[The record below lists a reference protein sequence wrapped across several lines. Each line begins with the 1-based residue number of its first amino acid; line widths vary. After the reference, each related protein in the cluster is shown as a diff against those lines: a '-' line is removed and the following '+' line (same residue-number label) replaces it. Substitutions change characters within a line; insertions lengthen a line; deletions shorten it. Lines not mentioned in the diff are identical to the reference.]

1 MMSNNSEDAI
11 RALNAWLDQHED
23 EVADGDVDEIL
34 QQFLAEYNA
43 VESLTDNEQAHALF
57 EQAMEQETAPE
68 AEKLLKEAVELDPDF
83 LDAKTELVHI
93 QYDDPI
99 DQIHQW
105 LNLLHE
111 EKEKLKADGYFD
123 KENIGDFWLII
134 ETRPYMRTLY
144 TLAKQYLDME
154 SYTLAIDILE
164 DMIELDTDDHL
175 GARFD
180 LAGCYMMMED
190 AESLNQ
196 LFDQYEGSDSVSMI
210 FFQAITAY
218 RIGDY
223 DLTRADILRLNDTI
237 PEFSAFVSGDL
248 KDEDLDENVQYGIYE
263 PGTIE
268 EIMCNMTPFFL
279 VLENEALLIFMN
291 QCLDQIDNSPLN

>member
-43 VESLTDNEQAHALF
+43 VESLTNNEQAHALF
-57 EQAMEQETAPE
+57 EQAI
-68 AEKLLKEAVELDPDF
+68 ELDPDF

-196 LFDQYEGSDSVSMI
+196 LFDQYEGSGSVSMI

-223 DLTRADILRLNDTI
+223 DLARADILRLNDTI

-248 KDEDLDENVQYGIYE
+248 KDEDLDENVQYCIYE

-268 EIMCNMTPFFL
+268 GIMCNMTPFFL